1 MRGDQRLMR
10 APVPARRAG
19 LSFELRERAGFERRV
34 RRRAERVV
42 VHVRPRGAAV
52 GLLRGSAPRR
62 APCTARRRLGGVRRR
77 RRDSVA
83 GALGSIFAR
92 RRTASRRSSETT
104 RAPPRRRRPRPPP
117 PPRACSRPPPR
128 RRGPRRPRAQRD
140 PPVGIALHVLAVEE
154 HQRQSGPEAAVLR
167 QPPGL
172 QAPGVQRVRAG
183 RGRRRRRRRAVA
195 TGEDRP
201 GVAVGAGAGT
211 DRAPSGGVPG
221 GGRRGI
227 RGGERGRGGERV
239 RGRARA
245 LPRDQHARRVL
256 GLTAEALHG
265 RTRFRAKRLAHRG
278 VQVRAT
284 EQRHEAQRWGQELG
298 RHRHILR
305 ARRGGHRRA
314 GRPRR
319 RGRDARA
326 PESAPPPVREA
337 QSHFHNRLS
346 LHASTRRSKRS
357 TAPHVDLITY

>member
-1 MRGDQRLMR
+1 MR

-19 LSFELRERAGFERRV
+19 PVPFELRECAGFERRV

-52 GLLRGSAPRR
+52 GLLRVVFRAERLAQRGAPWRRPASAAATASPAPSGRSSRAVAPRR
-62 APCTARRRLGGVRRR
+62 AGRRRP
-77 RRDSVA
+77 
-83 GALGSIFAR
+83 
-92 RRTASRRSSETT
+92 T

-128 RRGPRRPRAQRD
+128 RREPRRARAQRD

-183 RGRRRRRRRAVA
+183 RGRRRRRRRGRDRGRP
-195 TGEDRP
+195 TGGP
-201 GVAVGAGAGT
+201 AVGAGAGRSGH
-211 DRAPSGGVPG
+211 RAGGVPG

-256 GLTAEALHG
+256 ELTAGEALHG